1 MTADM
6 LKAMVEAAGAAPSLT
21 EVRLLAVCLVAFMRC
36 DELIRLRC
44 EDIMFNAEGMIINI
58 VSSKTDQYR
67 EGSSLVIARTGGLT
81 CPVGMMEKYFLMGE
95 WNHTPK
101 ACVFREIS
109 VTKERGAA

>member
-1 MTADM
+1 
-6 LKAMVEAAGAAPSLT
+6 
-21 EVRLLAVCLVAFMRC
+21 MRC

-44 EDIMFNAEGMIINI
+44 EDNAEGMIINL

-95 WNHTPK
+95 LNHTPK
-101 ACVFREIS
+101 ACVFRGIS